1 MSGFDVLRNL
11 RTALPSGEPE
21 KTVVVSKKKIVS
33 KIEEDRA
40 TTDWLESFG
49 ATGVIN
55 KNGIRKFVS
64 HSNQPKQENQ
74 PARATGEQRTMTTA
88 LVKKPIIKTVADD
101 DELLRLMN
109 E

>member
-1 MSGFDVLRNL
+1 MSGFDVLKNL

-21 KTVVVSKKKIVS
+21 KQAVVSKKKLVS
-33 KIEEDRA
+33 KVEEDQA

-64 HSNQPKQENQ
+64 HSNQPKQINQ
-74 PARATGEQRTMTTA
+74 PSPTMLEQQLSTTNC
-88 LVKKPIIKTVADD
+88 VKKPIIKTVADD
-101 DELLRLMN
+101 DELLRLMS